1 MALFKLIPLI
11 LKWIPHVI
19 TAVSLVEVLAS
30 DKPGAEKKKAAMQW
44 LEKTAAKMQLPWGGQ
59 AVQVV
64 GNLVDASVG
73 VANLVGAFRTKEEAL
88 KPVIAAAQHDAE
100 LEAFLNQ

>member
-30 DKPGAEKKKAAMQW
+30 DKPGSEKKKAAMAW
-44 LEKTAAKMQLPWGGQ
+44 LEKTSAKMNLPWGTQ

-64 GNLVDASVG
+64 SNLVDASVG
-73 VANLVGAFRTKEEAL
+73 VANLVGAFRAKEEVLA
-88 KPVIAAAQHDAE
+88 PVPVRDPE